1 MFLLALVL
9 QLALCMFCGALL
21 MWVWNGIIVAM
32 LGIGA
37 VITFWPM
44 VALVCIV
51 SWVFRLLR

>member
-1 MFLLALVL
+1 MFLLALAL
-9 QLALCMFCGALL
+9 QLLLCMFCGAIL

-44 VALVCIV
+44 VVLVFVV